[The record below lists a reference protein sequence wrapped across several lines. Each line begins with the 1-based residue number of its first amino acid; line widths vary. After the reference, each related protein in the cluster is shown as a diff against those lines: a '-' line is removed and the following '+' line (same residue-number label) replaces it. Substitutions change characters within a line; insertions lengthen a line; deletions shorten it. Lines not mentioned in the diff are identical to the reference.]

1 MTGPSRQERS
11 GTNRASTGRRQTPIL
26 AATPWAAVS
35 LILLAT
41 FLVYS
46 NTLGFNFVYDDR
58 GQILANVQVH
68 AWRYLPHYFLERVW
82 SFAYPGIH
90 GNYYRP
96 LFLLFLLLNYKIF
109 GPYAAGWHLVSV
121 AAHMGVTYL
130 VYVLARRLTG
140 DGRTALIAA
149 LIFGLHPVHIESVA
163 WISGVTDPLLA
174 LFLLPAFLCYL
185 NARERAAR
193 RRSWL
198 AASLALYGLA
208 MLSKET
214 ALILPI
220 LIFTFEWLWQDAP
233 GSSGFRPVFER
244 TRTAAARI
252 VPFLLLTFVYLAVRW
267 RVLEGLGH
275 TMVPLGV
282 WTIMLTWPQLLLF
295 YLWHLIWP
303 FSLSVFYNVPYVTTP
318 GLVPVIL
325 PLAGLAAVVFL
336 VFLGVQRLERAA
348 PGNGRLAVFLC
359 SWILI
364 PFIPLLDLS
373 MLPVGEIAHDRY
385 LYLPSIGFSILL
397 AMALRRI
404 GLGRLKLLGLPA
416 LQAAAV
422 LLLVLVFGI
431 STAAQDRYWANDMK
445 LYSRGV
451 SRTPQNKLARTNL
464 GNAMGEQGRYAE
476 ALVLY
481 REVLARDPDFWLAI
495 YNTGYTYYRMGRLRE
510 AEKYLKRAIAVNG
523 VDSDEYFYLGLTWL
537 KLGDVNDAE
546 KAVRHALQLQPG
558 GLAYHFALGMILK
571 LKGDIPGALAEFKEE
586 LRNFPGET
594 GAAQQIQAIRSQTG
608 KEQRKVGPFAGGR
621 GIDRQCGHG
630 RQGFPPENPGVPRR
644 AGNQRQ

>member
-1 MTGPSRQERS
+1 MKYFSRQEGS
-11 GTNRASTGRRQTPIL
+11 GTNRAATGSQWDSIL

-35 LILLAT
+35 LVLLAT
-41 FLVYS
+41 FLAYS
-46 NTLGFNFVYDDR
+46 NTLGFKFVYDDR

-68 AWRYLPHYFLERVW
+68 AWRYVPHYFFERVW

-149 LIFGLHPVHIESVA
+149 LIFGVHPVHIESVA

-174 LFLLPAFLCYL
+174 LFLLPSFLCYL
-185 NARERAAR
+185 NARERTAR
-193 RRSWL
+193 RRAWL
-198 AASLALYGLA
+198 AGSLALYGLA

-220 LIFTFEWLWQDAP
+220 IIFTFEWLWEDAP
-233 GSSGFRPVFER
+233 GLPRLLPVFRR

-252 VPFLLLTFVYLAVRW
+252 LPFLLLTFVYLAVRW
-267 RVLEGLGH
+267 QVLDGLGH

-282 WTIMLTWPQLLLF
+282 WTIIFTWPHLLLF
-295 YLWHLIWP
+295 YFWHLALP
-303 FSLSVFYNVPYVTTP
+303 FNLSVFYNVPYVRTP
-318 GLVPVIL
+318 GLVPFVL
-325 PLAGLAAVVFL
+325 PLAGLAALGFL
-336 VFLGVQRLERAA
+336 AFLGVR
-348 PGNGRLAVFLC
+348 RLARNSPEDARLAIFMC
-359 SWILI
+359 AWILI

-373 MLPVGEIAHDRY
+373 VLPVGEIAHDRY
-385 LYLPSIGFSILL
+385 LYLPSIGFCILL

-404 GLGRLKLLGLPA
+404 RPGRKWLLGLPA
-416 LQAAAV
+416 LQAASV
-422 LLLVLVFGI
+422 LALVLVFGI
-431 STAAQDRYWANDMK
+431 STTVQDRYWANDLK

-451 SRTPQNKLARTNL
+451 SCTPENKLAKTNL
-464 GNAMGEQGRYAE
+464 GNAMGEDGRFNK

-481 REVLARDPDFWLAI
+481 REVLARDPTFWLAI
-495 YNTGYTYYRMGRLRE
+495 YNTGYTYYRMGRLHE
-510 AEKYLKRAIAVNG
+510 AEKYLERAIAVNG

-546 KAVRHALQLQPG
+546 KAVRHALKLQPG

-571 LKGDIPGALAEFKEE
+571 LKGDTPGALAQFKEE

-594 GAAQQIQAIRSQTG
+594 GAAQQIEAIRSRPG
-608 KEQRKVGPFAGGR
+608 KSSEKQFHLPV
-621 GIDRQCGHG
+621 
-630 RQGFPPENPGVPRR
+630 PEP
-644 AGNQRQ
+644 

>member
-1 MTGPSRQERS
+1 MTDASRQERS
-11 GTNRASTGRRQTPIL
+11 GTDRASTERRRISVL
-26 AATPWAAVS
+26 AAAPWAAVS

-46 NTLGFNFVYDDR
+46 NTLGFKFVYDDR

-68 AWRYLPHYFLERVW
+68 AWRYVPHYFFERVW

-96 LFLLFLLLNYKIF
+96 LFLLFLLLNYKLF

-130 VYVLARRLTG
+130 VYRLARRLTS
-140 DGRTALIAA
+140 DNVTALMAA

-163 WISGVTDPLLA
+163 WISGITDPLLA
-174 LFLLPAFLCYL
+174 LLLLPSFLCYL
-185 NARERAAR
+185 NAREGTAHR
-193 RRSWL
+193 RRWL
-198 AASLALYGLA
+198 AGSLVLYGLA

-220 LIFTFEWLWQDAP
+220 IIFTFEWLWQNAHGP
-233 GSSGFRPVFER
+233 SGLR
-244 TRTAAARI
+244 TVIRRARTAVVCT
-252 VPFLLLTFVYLAVRW
+252 VPFMLLTFVYLAVRW
-267 RVLEGLGH
+267 HVLEGLGH

-282 WTIMLTWPQLLLF
+282 WTIIFTWPHLLLF
-295 YLWHLIWP
+295 YLWHLLWP
-303 FSLSVFYNVPYVTTP
+303 FNLSVFYNVPYVRTP
-318 GLVPVIL
+318 GLVPFIL
-325 PLAGLAAVVFL
+325 PLAGLAAVGFL
-336 VFLGVQRLERAA
+336 VFLGVRRLARNA
-348 PGNGRLAVFLC
+348 PGKGRLTVFLC
-359 SWILI
+359 AWILI

-373 MLPVGEIAHDRY
+373 VLPVGEIAHDRY
-385 LYLPSIGFSILL
+385 LYLPSISFCILL
-397 AMALRRI
+397 AMVLRRI
-404 GLGRLKLLGLPA
+404 PPGKLKLLGLPA

-422 LLLVLVFGI
+422 VLLVLVFGI
-431 STAAQDRYWANDMK
+431 STALQDRYWANDMK

-451 SRTPQNKLARTNL
+451 SRTPQNRLARTNL
-464 GNAMGEQGRYAE
+464 GNAMGEEGRYTG
-476 ALVLY
+476 ALALY

-495 YNTGYTYYRMGRLRE
+495 YNTGYTYYRMGRLHE

-537 KLGDVNDAE
+537 KLGEVDDAE
-546 KAVRHALQLQPG
+546 KAVRHALKLQPG

-571 LKGDIPGALAEFKEE
+571 LKGDIPGALAQFKEE

-594 GAAQQIQAIRSQTG
+594 GAAQQIEAIRSQTE
-608 KEQRKVGPFAGGR
+608 KSSEK
-621 GIDRQCGHG
+621 
-630 RQGFPPENPGVPRR
+630 
-644 AGNQRQ
+644 

>member
-1 MTGPSRQERS
+1 MTDRSRQECF
-11 GTNRASTGRRQTPIL
+11 GTNQTSTGRRRISLQTSV
-26 AATPWAAVS
+26 PWAAIS

-46 NTLGFNFVYDDR
+46 NTLGFKFVYDDR

-68 AWRYLPHYFLERVW
+68 AWRYLPHYFFERVW
-82 SFAYPGIH
+82 SFAYPGIP

-121 AAHMGVTYL
+121 AVHMGVTVL
-130 VYVLARRLTG
+130 VYLLARRLTG
-140 DGRTALIAA
+140 DEGTALIAA

-185 NARERAAR
+185 NAREQSAR

-198 AASLALYGLA
+198 AGSLALYGLA

-220 LIFTFEWLWQDAP
+220 LIFTFEWLWRDAS
-233 GSSGFRPVFER
+233 GSSGLRLVFER

-252 VPFLLLTFVYLAVRW
+252 IPFLLLTFVYLAVRW
-267 RVLEGLGH
+267 HVIEGLGH
-275 TMVPLGV
+275 TMVPLDI
-282 WTIMLTWPQLLLF
+282 WTILFTWPHLLMF
-295 YLWHLIWP
+295 YLCHLIWP
-303 FSLSVFYNVPYVTTP
+303 FNLSVFYNVPYVRTP
-318 GLVPVIL
+318 GLVPFIL
-325 PLAGLAAVVFL
+325 PLAGLAAGGFL
-336 VFLGVQRLERAA
+336 AFLGVQRLGRTA

-359 SWILI
+359 LWILI

-373 MLPVGEIAHDRY
+373 VLPVGEIAHDRY

-397 AMALRRI
+397 AMVLRRI
-404 GLGRLKLLGLPA
+404 RPGKLKLLGLPA
-416 LQAAAV
+416 LQAAGV

-431 STAAQDRYWANDMK
+431 STAKQDRYWANDMK

-464 GNAMGEQGRYAE
+464 GNAMGEEGRYGE

-481 REVLARDPDFWLAI
+481 REVLAHDPDFWLAI
-495 YNTGYTYYRMGRLRE
+495 YNTGYTYYRMGRLHE

-546 KAVRHALQLQPG
+546 KAVRHALKLQPG

-571 LKGDIPGALAEFKEE
+571 LKGDVPGALAEFKEE

-594 GAAQQIQAIRSQTG
+594 GAEQQIEAIRTLTR
-608 KEQRKVGPFAGGR
+608 QRTPK
-621 GIDRQCGHG
+621 
-630 RQGFPPENPGVPRR
+630 
-644 AGNQRQ
+644 

>member
-1 MTGPSRQERS
+1 MTDPSRQERS
-11 GTNRASTGRRQTPIL
+11 GTSRAVTGRRQTPVL

-35 LILLAT
+35 LILLVT

-46 NTLGFNFVYDDR
+46 NTLGFKFVYDDR

-68 AWRYLPHYFLERVW
+68 AWRYVPHYFFERVW

-96 LFLLFLLLNYKIF
+96 LFLLFLLLNYKLF

-121 AAHMGVTYL
+121 AAHMGVVYL

-140 DGRTALIAA
+140 DGGTALIAA
-149 LIFGLHPVHIESVA
+149 LVFGLHPVHIESVA

-174 LFLLPAFLCYL
+174 LFLLPSFLCYL
-185 NARERAAR
+185 NARERMAR
-193 RRSWL
+193 CRPWL
-198 AASLALYGLA
+198 AGSLALYGFA

-220 LIFTFEWLWQDAP
+220 IIFTFEWLWQGAP
-233 GSSGFRPVFER
+233 GSSGLRPVFER
-244 TRTAAARI
+244 IRTATARI

-267 RVLEGLGH
+267 HVIEGLGH

-282 WTIMLTWPQLLLF
+282 RTIVFTWPHLLLF
-295 YLWHLIWP
+295 YLWHLVWP
-303 FSLSVFYNVPYVTTP
+303 FSLSVFYNVPYVRTP
-318 GLVPVIL
+318 GLVPFIL
-325 PLAGLAAVVFL
+325 PLAGLAAVGFL
-336 VFLGVQRLERAA
+336 VFLGVRRLARTA
-348 PGNGRLAVFLC
+348 PGNGRLAVFMC
-359 SWILI
+359 AWILI

-373 MLPVGEIAHDRY
+373 LLPVGEIAHDRY

-404 GLGRLKLLGLPA
+404 RPGNLRLLGLPA

-431 STAAQDRYWANDMK
+431 STSVQDRYWANDLK

-464 GNAMGEQGRYAE
+464 GNAMGEKGRYTE
-476 ALVLY
+476 ALALY

-495 YNTGYTYYRMGRLRE
+495 YNTGYTYYRMGRLHE
-510 AEKYLKRAIAVNG
+510 AEKYLKHAIAVNG

-537 KLGDVNDAE
+537 KLGDLDDAE
-546 KAVRHALQLQPG
+546 KVVRHALKLQPG

-571 LKGDIPGALAEFKEE
+571 LKGDRPGALAEFNEE

-594 GAAQQIQAIRSQTG
+594 GAAQQIEAIRSQKDKTSE
-608 KEQRKVGPFAGGR
+608 K
-621 GIDRQCGHG
+621 
-630 RQGFPPENPGVPRR
+630 
-644 AGNQRQ
+644 